1 MDAAVT
7 HDCLGLAKKVGLV
20 TLCAHKVQILMRLR
34 AGSVMQVIYHVY
46 GEAELKPLL
55 ESANADVAKEKE
67 AEA

>member
-1 MDAAVT
+1 M
-7 HDCLGLAKKVGLV
+7 C
-20 TLCAHKVQILMRLR
+20 IR
-34 AGSVMQVIYHVY
+34 AEAVMQVIYHVY